1 MGENYQKI
9 NIFQGKLV
17 SMIKAQENLKTIS
30 KNKENFGC
38 IIVNVQDKELI
49 SAWKKS
55 WKTIIPDYKID
66 DLKDDRCTV
75 IKREFISNFPE
86 MLIFQINR
94 VEYTERFET
103 VKVNTQFDFNTEL
116 FIDQFMEDNSEQIM
130 QKENENNKISE
141 QIDEVE
147 MRLQKLQ
154 NFYGNR
160 QSLTGRNNKEIF
172 RILLIFMNNKI
183 IIQMMISIYK
193 EVIQK

>member
-116 FIDQFMEDNSEQIM
+116 FIDQFMEDSSEQIM

-147 MRLQKLQ
+147 MRLQKLE